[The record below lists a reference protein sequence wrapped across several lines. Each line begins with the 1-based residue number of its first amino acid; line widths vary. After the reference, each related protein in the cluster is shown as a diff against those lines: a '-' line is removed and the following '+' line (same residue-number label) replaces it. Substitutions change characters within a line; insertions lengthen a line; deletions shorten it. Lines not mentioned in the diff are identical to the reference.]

1 MNKQTLALTIALLA
15 NSGLVLALEDSEIP
29 AEDVQNDPALEMQ
42 SNPIAKRLDT
52 MVITATRTEKELRN
66 TGSSITVIDA
76 QEIADRQLFTAAD
89 LLRDVPGVDVV
100 QTGGIGT
107 TTSVSIRGAASGQT
121 LVLIDGIEMNDPSS
135 PTNAFDFAD
144 LMTDDIERIEI
155 LRGPQS
161 TLYGSNA
168 IGGVINIITKK
179 GKGSPKFTLSAEGGS
194 YDTYKV
200 IGSVNGGTDLV
211 NYNFSGSRLETH
223 GFSTADEEL
232 AGNSEDDGYR
242 NTTINAGLGIT
253 PLDNLDFQWNVR
265 YSNAKKD
272 LDNCGGPF
280 CDNLFRDAENDQ
292 LNTGLKGNVELFDG
306 FWDQSLALTY
316 TYSDRTSHDNSPDS
330 FIPFSEFEGNKF
342 KVLWQNNFKLHETN
356 TLTLGIED
364 EVEWMITDTISRKS
378 QNTAGYFLQ
387 DQINLWDR
395 SFTTAGV
402 RYDDNNRFGDK
413 VTWRVTQL
421 VAIDETGTRLKA
433 SYGTGFKT
441 PSLFQLFAPSDPF
454 FGPVGNDDLQPETSR
469 GWDIGFEQ
477 TLWGEQILLGSSYF
491 NNRFDDLIDFTS
503 GNGYQNIDSASSKG
517 VESYIEISPL
527 EGLTLRGNYT
537 YTKSHDDST
546 GLSRIRLPENK
557 GSININYNFLQHANV
572 NLNIVVV
579 GERDDLN
586 FSSFPFNRVTLPS
599 YSVVNLAG
607 SYDVTQYLKTFL
619 RIDNLFDKEYQE
631 VLGFGTSGISAFGGI
646 KLNYQ

>member
-1 MNKQTLALTIALLA
+1 MALAIVLL
-15 NSGLVLALEDSEIP
+15 SSSLPVLAEDDPGSP
-29 AEDVQNDPALEMQ
+29 AENVQEETESSPQ
-42 SNPIAKRLDT
+42 KNPIAKRLDT
-52 MVITATRTEKELRN
+52 VVVTATRTEKELRN

-76 QEIADRQLFTAAD
+76 EEIADRQLFTVGD

-107 TTSVSIRGAASGQT
+107 TTTVSIRGASSGQT
-121 LVLIDGIEMNDPSS
+121 LVLIDGIEMNDPST
-135 PTNAFDFAD
+135 PGNLFDFAD

-179 GKGSPKFTLSAEGGS
+179 GKGKPKYSLSAEGGS
-194 YDTYKV
+194 YGTYK
-200 IGSVNGGTDLV
+200 ILGSVNGATDLI
-211 NYNFSGSRLETH
+211 NYNFSGSRLETQ
-223 GFSTADEEL
+223 GFSAADEDL
-232 AGNSEDDGYR
+232 PGNSEDDGYR

-253 PLDNLDFQWNVR
+253 PLDNLDIQWNVR
-265 YSNAKKD
+265 YNDAKKD
-272 LDNCGGPF
+272 LDNCGGPY
-280 CDNLFRDAENDQ
+280 CDNLVRGAENQQ
-292 LNTGLKGNVELFDG
+292 LNTGLKGDLSLFDG
-306 FWDQSLALTY
+306 FWDQSLSLAY
-316 TYSDRTSHDNSPDS
+316 TYVDRIDRDPSPGS
-330 FIPFSEFEGNKF
+330 FLPFSEFEGNKF
-342 KVLWQNNFKLHETN
+342 KVLWQNNLKLHETN

-364 EVEWMITDTISRKS
+364 EEEWMETNAISRKS

-395 SFTTAGV
+395 SYTTAGV
-402 RYDDNNRFGDK
+402 RYDDNNRFGGK

-421 VAIDETGTRLKA
+421 VAIDEIGTRLKG

-441 PSLFQLFAPSDPF
+441 PSLFQLFAPPDPF
-454 FGPVGNDDLQPETSR
+454 FGPIGNPNLQPETSR

-477 TLWGEQILLGSSYF
+477 TLWEEQILFGGNYF
-491 NNRFDDLIDFTS
+491 NNRFEDLIDFTAV
-503 GNGYQNIDSASSKG
+503 GYRNIDSASSRG
-517 VESYIEISPL
+517 FEGFVEISPL
-527 EGLTLRGNYT
+527 EGLTMRGNYT
-537 YTKSHDDST
+537 YTRSHDDST
-546 GLSRIRLPENK
+546 GLSRLRLPENK

-586 FSSFPFNRVTLPS
+586 FSSFPFNRVTLPG

-607 SYDVTQYLKTFL
+607 SYDVNQYLKAFL

-631 VLGFGTSGISAFGGI
+631 VFGFGTSGVSAFGGI
-646 KLNYQ
+646 RLSYQ